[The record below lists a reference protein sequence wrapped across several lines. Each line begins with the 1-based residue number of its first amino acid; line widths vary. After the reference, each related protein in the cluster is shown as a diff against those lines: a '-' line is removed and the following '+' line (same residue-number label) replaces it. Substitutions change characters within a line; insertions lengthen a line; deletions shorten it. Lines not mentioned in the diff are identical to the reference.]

1 MGNSQSTQKINYED
15 VQYVIKNAEAH
26 ILINTLNENE
36 QECLLPNTIGIHKEA
51 DLINNLINQD
61 IKDEITKIASST
73 TESKTLVKIQA
84 ILKARVNL
92 THSSATLLTMEALM
106 LELKD

>member
-1 MGNSQSTQKINYED
+1 MPLFIEMFYWFNLD
-15 VQYVIKNAEAH
+15 H
-26 ILINTLNENE
+26 LI
-36 QECLLPNTIGIHKEA
+36 
-51 DLINNLINQD
+51 INQD

-92 THSSATLLTMEALM
+92 AHNAAPLLTTESLM
-106 LELKD
+106 CELW

>member
-1 MGNSQSTQKINYED
+1 MVRDYLDRALLDLTTFYRDVLLVQSGSFD
-15 VQYVIKNAEAH
+15 
-26 ILINTLNENE
+26 
-36 QECLLPNTIGIHKEA
+36 
-51 DLINNLINQD
+51 NLINQD

-84 ILKARVNL
+84 ILRARVNL